1 LIAFGF
7 ALVLAHWMYAIH
19 LDNIWI
25 AAHPDDDMATLSE
38 GLDHFLHACLL
49 MVPILWSIWLMSKYE
64 TVYTAYSKF
73 LFWLSVTAPVCLA
86 LFFVRPLKEIFTDPC
101 LIRFL
106 ASPFVL
112 VGMAFSRW
120 MARCDLAKKLTLW
133 ALVVEGVTLG
143 IIVGV
148 LFFGRVG

>member
-1 LIAFGF
+1 MIAFGF
-7 ALVLAHWMYAIH
+7 ALVLAHWIYGIH

-49 MVPILWSIWLMSKYE
+49 MVPILWLIWLMSKYE

-73 LFWLSVTAPVCLA
+73 LFWLSVTLPVCLA
-86 LFFVRPLKEIFTDPC
+86 VFFVRPLREIFVDPC
-101 LIRFL
+101 LIRFV
-106 ASPFVL
+106 ASPFVF
-112 VGMAFSRW
+112 VGIGISRW
-120 MARCDLAKKLTLW
+120 MARFDLAKKLTFR
-133 ALVVEGVTLG
+133 ALVIEGVTLG
-143 IIVGV
+143 IIAGV